1 MTEAVLFPGIE
12 GRCRKEQVQLV
23 AKKDVGQVWLLC
35 PKSARLVRIL
45 QLDVSSARV
54 LIRRLLYQSSLLKVL
69 VSRKRRRAARSL
81 A

>member
-1 MTEAVLFPGIE
+1 M
-12 GRCRKEQVQLV
+12 QLV
-23 AKKDVGQVWLLC
+23 AKKDVRQVWLLC

-69 VSRKRRRAARSL
+69 VSRNRRRAARSL

>member
-1 MTEAVLFPGIE
+1 M
-12 GRCRKEQVQLV
+12 QLV
-23 AKKDVGQVWLLC
+23 AKKDVRQVWLLC

-54 LIRRLLYQSSLLKVL
+54 LIRRLLYQSSLLRVL
-69 VSRKRRRAARSL
+69 VSRNRRRAARSL

>member
-1 MTEAVLFPGIE
+1 M
-12 GRCRKEQVQLV
+12 QLV
-23 AKKDVGQVWLLC
+23 AKKDVRQVWLLC

-54 LIRRLLYQSSLLKVL
+54 LIRRLLYQSSLFKVL
-69 VSRKRRRAARSL
+69 VSRNRRRAARSL